1 MGTYQVWVKLPG
13 GGVEH
18 THLREDEWM
27 TLQVDCAEAD
37 AAIEDAG
44 WCGTF
49 GQLSGNRVVLQ
60 AIEDWRLREDAAR
73 YLESEA

>member
-1 MGTYQVWVKLPG
+1 MGTYQVWIRLPG
-13 GGVEH
+13 GGIEH
-18 THLREDEWM
+18 TTLREDEWM

-49 GQLSGNRVVLQ
+49 GQLSGHRVVLQ
-60 AIEDWRLREDAAR
+60 SIDEPTLRADAAH
-73 YLESEA
+73 YLRTVT